1 MLTRNHFGSFLVI
14 FLWVVMSVPGF
25 IEAQQSAEP
34 KIDPP
39 RAGVNGTGAPRCIH
53 CPQPEYSEK
62 ARKAAIT
69 GTVLVDVIVTA
80 DGKIAKLMVLKS
92 PSEDLSERA
101 LEAVRK
107 WKMKPASGP
116 DGKPIECR
124 LQVQVTFHLY

>member
-39 RAGVNGTGAPRCIH
+39 RAGVNGTGAPRCIY

-62 ARKAAIT
+62 ARKAGILVIT
-69 GTVLVDVIVTA
+69 LDTPLDPVTA
-80 DGKIAKLMVLKS
+80 ADANFAT
-92 PSEDLSERA
+92 DNR
-101 LEAVRK
+101 
-107 WKMKPASGP
+107 
-116 DGKPIECR
+116 
-124 LQVQVTFHLY
+124 